1 MGGDAMATASAAE
14 LAARLDRLPMTRH
27 IWMLVTLIS
36 LGGAFEFYDLFLTA
50 YIAPGLLKAGYF
62 TPESLGPFS
71 VLAPYGVAG
80 IGTFV
85 FAMFAGL
92 FVGAIF
98 LGHFA
103 DRYGRRT
110 VFTFSLI
117 WYSITTAIMA
127 FQSSGFAV
135 DLWRFI
141 AGIGIGIELVPIHTY
156 LSHLIPP
163 PHRGRAYASNQ
174 FLQFLAVPLGAFLA
188 WQLAL
193 TTPPGLAA
201 CRCV

>member
-1 MGGDAMATASAAE
+1 MATTNAAE

-36 LGGAFEFYDLFLTA
+36 LGGGFELYDLFLTA
-50 YIAPGLLKAGYF
+50 YIAPGLVKANFF

-71 VLAPYGVAG
+71 VLAPYGAAG
-80 IGTFV
+80 VGTFV
-85 FAMFAGL
+85 FALFAGL

-103 DRYGRRT
+103 DSYGRRT

-127 FQSSGFAV
+127 FQTSGFGV

-141 AGIGIGIELVPIHTY
+141 AGIGIGVELVTIDTYVSELVP
-156 LSHLIPP
+156 SS
-163 PHRGRAYASNQ
+163 HRGRVRAHLRKFGSLPMTAARSCCRSSASSRPSGITA
-174 FLQFLAVPLGAFLA
+174 LQHG
-188 WQLAL
+188 
-193 TTPPGLAA
+193 
-201 CRCV
+201 CRHC

>member
-71 VLAPYGVAG
+71 VLAPYGLAG
-80 IGTFV
+80 IGPFV
-85 FAMFAGL
+85 FAIFAGL

-98 LGHFA
+98 LGHFTA
-103 DRYGRRT
+103 RYVMR
-110 VFTFSLI
+110 SLFPAS
-117 WYSITTAIMA
+117 SI
-127 FQSSGFAV
+127 
-135 DLWRFI
+135 L
-141 AGIGIGIELVPIHTY
+141 
-156 LSHLIPP
+156 
-163 PHRGRAYASNQ
+163 
-174 FLQFLAVPLGAFLA
+174 
-188 WQLAL
+188 
-193 TTPPGLAA
+193 
-201 CRCV
+201 